1 MVKSDTNFLVLGQE
15 GFIGYQ
21 AGHKSSKI
29 TKAEAMRRT
38 GMTIEILSEADFVG
52 MLGDEFGPNA
62 PTVF

>member
-38 GMTIEILSEADFVG
+38 GMTIEIMAEADFIG
-52 MLGDEFGPNA
+52 MH
-62 PTVF
+62 